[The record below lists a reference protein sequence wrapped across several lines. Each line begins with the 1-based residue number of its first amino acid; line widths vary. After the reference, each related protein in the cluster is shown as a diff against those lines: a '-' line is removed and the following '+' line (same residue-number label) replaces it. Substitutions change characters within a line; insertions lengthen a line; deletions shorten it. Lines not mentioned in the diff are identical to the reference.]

1 MKIYNILL
9 CVSLIAPSSA
19 FAGNT
24 FTIHSAIP
32 GITSMAARS
41 LVAQSIPTRLSVNDC
56 RVQPTR

>member
-1 MKIYNILL
+1 M
-9 CVSLIAPSSA
+9 SLIAPSSA